1 MSPSLEYKIHQV
13 SSSHLLNLF
22 RFKGGDV
29 PHNQVLNGD
38 VHVDDVLAKEGCEGE
53 RDLTQCG
60 ECQSEELQKGPKAEF
75 QGLGCLII
83 IRNNVLDDD
92 EDQNNDNDGDLM
104 MMIMRIQL

>member
-38 VHVDDVLAKEGCEGE
+38 VHVDDVLAEEGCDGDGDG
-53 RDLTQCG
+53 DLTQCG

-75 QGLGCLII
+75 QGLGCLVI
-83 IRNNVLDDD
+83 L
-92 EDQNNDNDGDLM
+92 
-104 MMIMRIQL
+104 